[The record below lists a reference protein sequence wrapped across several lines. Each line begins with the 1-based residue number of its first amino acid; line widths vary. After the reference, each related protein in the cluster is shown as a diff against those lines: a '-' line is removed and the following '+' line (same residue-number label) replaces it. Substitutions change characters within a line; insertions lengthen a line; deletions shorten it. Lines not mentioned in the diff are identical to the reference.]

1 MNTRHNLY
9 IERED
14 LATGNSMPA
23 RVDRV
28 VRSIEAAE
36 LTSDNFWLLVKGS
49 APPPLFVLPAFLL
62 FWLLVLAVLKETPD
76 MGEASMSAVILTG
89 ELTGERNCSAMASL
103 GGILCNSKS
112 SMSNSVLSKFLT
124 LLKVL

>member
-1 MNTRHNLY
+1 MNTQHNLY

-14 LATGNSMPA
+14 LATGKSTPA

-28 VRSIEAAE
+28 VRNIEAAE
-36 LTSDNFWLLVKGS
+36 VTSDNFWLLVKGS

-76 MGEASMSAVILTG
+76 MGEASMSAVNLTG
-89 ELTGERNCSAMASL
+89 ELTGERNCQPSKNSL
-103 GGILCNSKS
+103 QYKILNVQLCLGFNY
-112 SMSNSVLSKFLT
+112 
-124 LLKVL
+124 